1 MAGTTGEK
9 TALNEYIR
17 RGGQWPGIY
26 LRLWQQ
32 RPNVENLMLG
42 GFARAVIDS
51 VERAANAALGS
62 GARDVVAMPKWCN
75 WNEVKP
81 HRMVGM
87 TKEQWRRV
95 KLKGWGVDK
104 ADLWDLWRREER
116 SGPEEMETCLQA
128 LSISGVRAVMEM
140 RRAGWEGFDP
150 MRVAKYMRKHG
161 LLSGEVSQLIDYRKM
176 MHQMQLA
183 ETEETLWPRDFH
195 DAHDRVTAY
204 KLAHLQDIYE
214 KGFSETKAKYRAL
227 EWTDGELRIV
237 VPCIEEE
244 LKQEGR
250 TLRHC
255 VGTYGHGHVNGR
267 PIFFVRKYRRPERS
281 YYTLNIDMTG
291 AIPKEIQL
299 HGYGNERHGDKK
311 QYSHGIP
318 QKVRDFVDR
327 WEREVLTPWFYE
339 QKRKEKAEKKG
350 KKEKTA

>member
-1 MAGTTGEK
+1 MEELQK
-9 TALNEYIR
+9 T
-17 RGGQWPGIY
+17 
-26 LRLWQQ
+26 
-32 RPNVENLMLG
+32 
-42 GFARAVIDS
+42 
-51 VERAANAALGS
+51 RAALDAVDEQIVRLFEMRMQLS
-62 GARDVVAMPKWCN
+62 RDVA
-75 WNEVKP
+75 
-81 HRMVGM
+81 
-87 TKEQWRRV
+87 
-95 KLKGWGVDK
+95 
-104 ADLWDLWRREER
+104 
-116 SGPEEMETCLQA
+116 
-128 LSISGVRAVMEM
+128 
-140 RRAGWEGFDP
+140 
-150 MRVAKYMRKHG
+150 
-161 LLSGEVSQLIDYRKM
+161 
-176 MHQMQLA
+176 
-183 ETEETLWPRDFH
+183 
-195 DAHDRVTAY
+195 AY

-250 TLRHC
+250 ILRHC

-291 AIPKEIQL
+291 AIPEEIQL